1 MSISHECVWFG
12 SRLTQKIGR
21 QAGPGEE
28 DQLLSLFLPLSLSL
42 AWSKS
47 PRTQWK
53 PGQGTNAAIC
63 VLLFQRERGMR
74 WVNLAPIYLFQPNNC
89 QVFACKE
96 EVTDEKESKK
106 HTLEKERVTWVC
118 GRVIGV
124 TGIDGRRGRGRK
136 EPVRAIDLLRTF
148 TLCSSC
154 CCHPSIH
161 GFFSSHCVRWCLA
174 PRKSWSEVKKK
185 KRGHWPS
192 HHRLGHL

>member
-42 AWSKS
+42 SLSLAWSKS

-74 WVNLAPIYLFQPNNC
+74 DESTWHQYIYFNLIIAKFLNVKKCNLLMRKGARKHIYVRERESHLSLWQGHWC
-89 QVFACKE
+89 DRHRRKERQRQERACKGHWSPANIHSLF
-96 EVTDEKESKK
+96 VLLLPSIYP
-106 HTLEKERVTWVC
+106 WV
-118 GRVIGV
+118 
-124 TGIDGRRGRGRK
+124 
-136 EPVRAIDLLRTF
+136 LLV
-148 TLCSSC
+148 TLCEVM
-154 CCHPSIH
+154 PSPKEKLKW
-161 GFFSSHCVRWCLA
+161 G
-174 PRKSWSEVKKK
+174 
-185 KRGHWPS
+185 
-192 HHRLGHL
+192 